1 MTLFS
6 PSHLFKG
13 MVAEIDQVRI
23 REPAAEESPDPHIA
37 RVDISDRPPEE
48 VKSFVSTLDT
58 SFYVERRA
66 GHTYLVAED
75 DAL

>member
-1 MTLFS
+1 MA
-6 PSHLFKG
+6 
-13 MVAEIDQVRI
+13 AEIDQIRI
-23 REPAAEESPDPHIA
+23 REPAAEESPDPHVA

-48 VKSFVSTLDT
+48 VEAFVRSLGT